1 MNIFKWQECLQSKQN
16 CFYWLLRWW
25 NIRKIWDIIEIV
37 FTLCIGIKDD
47 ISSIANVIFSYLK
60 NISCSAF
67 LYCIPFYHIS
77 TTQVR
82 DLFEMGDIGVLRS
95 DYWPEINSF
104 YIMIIWKV
112 KNIYFSALR
121 LERMWA
127 FHVLLH
133 NEGIKCNL
141 LQMQYPCYTTFHVR
155 FIFKRGRNQKST

>member
-1 MNIFKWQECLQSKQN
+1 MKRSSWSIIASNMNIFKWQECLQSKQN
-16 CFYWLLRWW
+16 CFYWLFRWW
-25 NIRKIWDIIEIV
+25 NIRKIWDIVEIV
-37 FTLCIGIKDD
+37 FTLYIGIKDD

-112 KNIYFSALR
+112 KNIYFFFSSFGTYVSISRVIAQWGDK
-121 LERMWA
+121 M
-127 FHVLLH
+127 
-133 NEGIKCNL
+133 
-141 LQMQYPCYTTFHVR
+141 
-155 FIFKRGRNQKST
+155 